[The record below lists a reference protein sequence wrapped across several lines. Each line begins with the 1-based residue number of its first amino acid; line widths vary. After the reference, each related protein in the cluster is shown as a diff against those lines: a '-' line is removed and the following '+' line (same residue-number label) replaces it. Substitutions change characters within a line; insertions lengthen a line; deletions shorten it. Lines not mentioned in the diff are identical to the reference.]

1 MLFFFFRVE
10 DCFFCLFLEM
20 WFLDTCHVS
29 FICSL
34 CIDSFTRALQVL
46 LPHVLENARNEETEV
61 MVIIM
66 EDGVWLKY
74 EKEKISLVSNL

>member
-1 MLFFFFRVE
+1 M
-10 DCFFCLFLEM
+10 
-20 WFLDTCHVS
+20 
-29 FICSL
+29 
-34 CIDSFTRALQVL
+34 
-46 LPHVLENARNEETEV
+46 LENARNEETEV